1 MELYHGSTK
10 IIKSPRILE
19 QQRLLDF
26 GKGLY
31 LTTSREQAELWAG
44 IKAKRMGGGEKAV
57 VNIYTTVNDL
67 AAIPELKTKI
77 FPFANEEWLLGDTNF
92 SRNVYFV

>member
-31 LTTSREQAELWAG
+31 LTTSREQAE
-44 IKAKRMGGGEKAV
+44 R
-57 VNIYTTVNDL
+57 
-67 AAIPELKTKI
+67 
-77 FPFANEEWLLGDTNF
+77 
-92 SRNVYFV
+92 